1 MYLRMDRR
9 AEKDISLTELVWAS
23 GQTQARDEVRV
34 FLSR

>member
-9 AEKDISLTELVWAS
+9 AAKDISLTELVWAS

-34 FLSR
+34 LLSR